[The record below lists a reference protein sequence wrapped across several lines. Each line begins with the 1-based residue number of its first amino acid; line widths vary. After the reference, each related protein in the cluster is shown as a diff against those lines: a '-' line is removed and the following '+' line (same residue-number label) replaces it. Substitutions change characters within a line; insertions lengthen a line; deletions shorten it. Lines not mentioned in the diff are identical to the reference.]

1 LLEIELKNSEKDKGQ
16 LILEL
21 EEERNYAKNL
31 EKEVDNLEKLV
42 DGEKRLNE
50 KLDRE
55 LYTLINATK

>member
-1 LLEIELKNSEKDKGQ
+1 M
-16 LILEL
+16 EL